1 MIAPVVP
8 GLMTDYM
15 ASRRA
20 GKALRCEDY
29 ASAAQPAACRDA
41 YSDVVR
47 WSAVMSL
54 ANCVLTFLLV
64 RQFSKLQVWEQCG
77 ALCIEMAACMGAQ
90 DLTGAA

>member
-20 GKALRCEDY
+20 GKALHCEDY

-41 YSDVVR
+41 YSDVVQ

-64 RQFSKLQVWEQCG
+64 RQFSKLQVWE
-77 ALCIEMAACMGAQ
+77 
-90 DLTGAA
+90 